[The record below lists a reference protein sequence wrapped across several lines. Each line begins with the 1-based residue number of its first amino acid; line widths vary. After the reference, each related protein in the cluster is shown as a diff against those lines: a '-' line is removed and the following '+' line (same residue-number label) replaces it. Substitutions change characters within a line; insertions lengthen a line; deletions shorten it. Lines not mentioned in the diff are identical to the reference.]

1 MPKNLSHAE
10 WTGKVLDFWLGHL
23 SPEAWFKK
31 DAATDAIIRNRFGD
45 LYGEVSTALPLEATE
60 SARGSLAAVIVLD
73 QFPRNIFRDSPKA
86 FLTYRNALELAQ
98 SAIDRGLDKDLP
110 AEQRQFLYMPFQ
122 HSEDR
127 EVQLQSVE
135 LFAGL
140 DDADALE
147 YARRHLEIID
157 RFGRFPHRNAALGRT
172 STPEEVDFLREP
184 DSSF

>member
-1 MPKNLSHAE
+1 
-10 WTGKVLDFWLGHL
+10 
-23 SPEAWFKK
+23 
-31 DAATDAIIRNRFGD
+31 
-45 LYGEVSTALPLEATE
+45 
-60 SARGSLAAVIVLD
+60 
-73 QFPRNIFRDSPKA
+73 
-86 FLTYRNALELAQ
+86 
-98 SAIDRGLDKDLP
+98 
-110 AEQRQFLYMPFQ
+110 MPFQ